1 MFVCFVAA
9 AKSVQ
14 SAEISQPVR
23 LELELE
29 AGGAWGV
36 VFLPPS
42 LVSSTILLKIGDSR
56 DNKSGLYTQKMRKNT
71 QFRKRIIFKFSKAY
85 RRV

>member
-1 MFVCFVAA
+1 MFVCLVAA

-23 LELELE
+23 LEVEVE

-36 VFLPPS
+36 VSLSLSLSS

-56 DNKSGLYTQKMRKNT
+56 DNKSGLYTPKMSENN
-71 QFRKRIIFKFSKAY
+71 
-85 RRV
+85 